1 MEAEREKTSFV
12 RTFFGYLTFLFLVI
26 VFFSVANIAFLFE
39 TEDGK
44 FPVLRLFFFVLFCV
58 LFMWPLWLIMLLPS

>member
-1 MEAEREKTSFV
+1 MEAEEKTSFIK
-12 RTFFGYLTFLFLVI
+12 TFFEYVMFFFLVI
-26 VFFSVANIAFLFE
+26 IFSVANIAFLFE

-44 FPVLRLFFFVLFCV
+44 FPVLRLVFFVLFCV